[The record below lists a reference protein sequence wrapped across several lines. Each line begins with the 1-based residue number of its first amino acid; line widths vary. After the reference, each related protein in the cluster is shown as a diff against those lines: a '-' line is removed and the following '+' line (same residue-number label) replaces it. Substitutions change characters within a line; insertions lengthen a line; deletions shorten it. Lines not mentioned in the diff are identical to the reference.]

1 LFKSVLNKIKWV
13 IGLCWAGRAGTMP
26 VLRLP
31 DRTAGRLPGSFMPET
46 PDMPESLDANY
57 TYNGG
62 GGGGFGGFFFQPT
75 PSQGK

>member
-1 LFKSVLNKIKWV
+1 
-13 IGLCWAGRAGTMP
+13 MP

-31 DRTAGRLPGSFMPET
+31 DRTAGRLPESFMPES

-62 GGGGFGGFFFQPT
+62 GGGGFGGFGGFFFQPT